1 MSPERRPRPSP
12 SKGRSAA
19 ALARLLALRLDFG
32 AGAARAK
39 LGLLAEL
46 ERAALPDAAAVRA
59 LHEQL
64 LFLAAYPDD
73 AEVERA
79 AERLLAGFSRRR
91 DLARFRAEL
100 EDGGIVGTAIRYPF
114 FWPTARRLARRDPER
129 LAIDWASFDDPEE
142 LRPLALAALGPE
154 ELAWVREREPP
165 VGEIVAALAGG
176 ERRREASA
184 LIARLEGSP
193 GDDFARERL
202 HDGVAPFYRLDPGP
216 DGPSRTLDRAPRRS
230 RSARFA
236 PPRRGRPDL
245 AAELARPPR
254 AVIEVSA
261 RAGARWVELA
271 RDAMVVRSRDLD
283 CFAYGDPR
291 DVRRFVH
298 DDGLEMVAIG
308 STPERRLALAAAYG
322 VLTLRHG
329 VPIGYVQLD
338 GFLATALVHFNTF
351 DTFRGADAAWVF
363 ARALATARALFGA
376 DAFAIEPYQLGRGN
390 EEALDS
396 GAFWFYAKLG
406 FAPLDRGI
414 AALAR
419 RERGRFARDPRARS
433 SRRTLERLADGYLV
447 FEPGGRSATVPP
459 HAALARAT
467 TAALAAES
475 ADAAVA
481 REQLAARAAALTG
494 LAGARLAPAERL
506 WLGRWA
512 PMLTSLPG
520 IESWPRGDRGAVGD
534 LVRLK
539 AGRRESGLVRAWL
552 DHPRA
557 GAALLELAGRYG
569 AAGDV
574 RRRDLR

>member
-1 MSPERRPRPSP
+1 MSSERRPRRKPS
-12 SKGRSAA
+12 GRE
-19 ALARLLALRLDFG
+19 ALERLLALRLDFG
-32 AGAARAK
+32 ADAARRK
-39 LGLLAEL
+39 L
-46 ERAALPDAAAVRA
+46 ERLAALDGATLADAAAVQA
-59 LHEQL
+59 FHEQL

-73 AEVERA
+73 GRVKRA
-79 AERLLAGFSRRR
+79 AERQLARFGRRHDVVRRR
-91 DLARFRAEL
+91 DEL
-100 EDGGIVGTAIRYPF
+100 EGSGIAGTAIRYPF
-114 FWPTARRLARRDPER
+114 FWPTASRLARRFPDR
-129 LAIDWASFDDPEE
+129 LAIDWESFDDVEE
-142 LRPLALAALGPE
+142 LRPLALAALAPE

-165 VGEIVAALAGG
+165 VGEIVAALAAGD
-176 ERRREASA
+176 RRREAAA
-184 LIARLEGSP
+184 LLARLEAAP
-193 GDDFARERL
+193 GDDLAHERL

-216 DGPSRTLDRAPRRS
+216 DGPSRTLDRAPRPS
-230 RSARFA
+230 RSASFA

-245 AAELARPPR
+245 AVELERPPR
-254 AVIEVSA
+254 EVIAVPP
-261 RAGARWVELA
+261 RAAARWVELA
-271 RDAMVVRSRDLD
+271 RNAMAVRSRDLD

-308 STPERRLALAAAYG
+308 STPERRLPLAAAYG

-363 ARALATARALFGA
+363 ARALATARALFGT
-376 DAFAIEPYQLGRGN
+376 DSFAIEPYQLGRGN
-390 EEALDS
+390 EEALES

-406 FAPLDRGI
+406 FIPLDRGI

-419 RERGRFARDPRARS
+419 RERARFARAPRARS

-447 FEPGGRSATVPP
+447 YEPAGRAATVPP

-475 ADAAVA
+475 TDAAVA
-481 REQLAARAAALTG
+481 RERLAAQAAALTG
-494 LAGARLAPAERL
+494 LAGRRLTAAERL
-506 WLGRWA
+506 WLERWA
-512 PMLTSLPG
+512 PMLRSLPG
-520 IESWPRGDRGAVGD
+520 IETWPIAERAALGD

-539 AGRRESGLVRAWL
+539 AGRRESDLVRAWR

-557 GAALLELAGRYG
+557 GGALLELAESFG

-574 RRRDLR
+574 GRRRFR